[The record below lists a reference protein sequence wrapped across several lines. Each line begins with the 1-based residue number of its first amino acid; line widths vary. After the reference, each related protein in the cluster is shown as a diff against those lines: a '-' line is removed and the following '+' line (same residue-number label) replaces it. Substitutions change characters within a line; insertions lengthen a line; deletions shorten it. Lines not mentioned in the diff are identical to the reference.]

1 MLGGPPVSARTARIG
16 ERAGELDAETTVGVD
31 RASGGVGQ
39 VAQPAT
45 ARVDGDHLAKSIR
58 VRPERIGGGQNER
71 ARPGD
76 IQKRA
81 RRVAAAKVRE
91 LGEIRA
97 VPKEDL
103 GDTVVA
109 IPSLA

>member
-1 MLGGPPVSARTARIG
+1 VLGGPPVSARTARIG

-45 ARVDGDHLAKSIR
+45 ARVDGEHLAKSIR
-58 VRPERIGGGQNER
+58 VRPERIGGGQKER

-76 IQKRA
+76 IQEGA
-81 RRVAAAKVRE
+81 RRVAAAKVR
-91 LGEIRA
+91 
-97 VPKEDL
+97 
-103 GDTVVA
+103 
-109 IPSLA
+109 